1 MAVALADLLTIVL
14 KLTGVFC
21 AGASISSFCEQ
32 LVIANAATAANKIF
46 TYSYVLKLINSF
58 VSYFN

>member
-46 TYSYVLKLINSF
+46 FIF
-58 VSYFN
+58 VCFKVNKFICFIF